1 MSFTNKQNLPRNFP
15 IYTIQTLYKL
25 WDQTNSSKSKQ
36 VGVSREST
44 LPFLAGLNTD
54 HQSRRILT
62 LPLWASLQCLGKE
75 GILSRI
81 RENFLASERLY
92 AALDVFRHV
101 RVLVGSPYT

>member
-1 MSFTNKQNLPRNFP
+1 M
-15 IYTIQTLYKL
+15 
-25 WDQTNSSKSKQ
+25 
-36 VGVSREST
+36 GVSREST

-101 RVLVGSPYT
+101 RVLVGGSHGNYLKWLSLLISFRVLNQEAKAAPTP